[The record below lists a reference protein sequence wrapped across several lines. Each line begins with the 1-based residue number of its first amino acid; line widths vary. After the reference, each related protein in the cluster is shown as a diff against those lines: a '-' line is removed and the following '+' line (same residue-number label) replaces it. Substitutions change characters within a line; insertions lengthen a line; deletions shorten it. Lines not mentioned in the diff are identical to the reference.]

1 MEQQLRQSE
10 RRVVGVR
17 QVLRAVRDGKA
28 SQVFL
33 CKDADEFLYRQVQSL
48 CEERRV
54 PVKVLDS
61 MRELGKLCLV
71 GVDTAA
77 AALLKQPG

>member
-1 MEQQLRQSE
+1 MEQRLKQVAN
-10 RRVVGVR
+10 RVVGVK
-17 QVLRAVRDGKA
+17 QVLRAVRDGRA

-33 CKDADEFLYRQVQSL
+33 CKDADDFLYRQVESL
-48 CEERRV
+48 CQEKRV
-54 PVKVLDS
+54 PVKIMDS

-77 AALLKQPG
+77 AALLK